1 MPRPTKSS
9 SSSHVRKAKGDR
21 RKARNTAPPLRAKG
35 QNSPLSTAQNGVWL
49 YGRHAVDAALSNPK
63 RSCLKLVATTDSLNL
78 LDAPAHERAQQIES
92 HVVEKSDIDTFLP
105 PDSLHQGLALCAL
118 PLPSLHPDDLVRMSV
133 DDKRC
138 TVIIL
143 DRVTDPRNIGAVLR
157 SAAAFGVLA
166 VILPDRHAPEETG
179 ALAKAASGALEHVPL
194 VRVSNLARAITILQ
208 QGGFWIAGMTAHDSV
223 PLHKAGLSGKVG
235 LVLGS
240 EGTGMRSL
248 TEKHCDLLVHLP
260 MENAVESL
268 NISSAAA
275 IGLYELYRTTLIDP
289 DQAP

>member
-63 RSCLKLVATTDSLNL
+63 RSCLKLVATKDSLNL
-78 LDAPAHERAQQIES
+78 LGAPAHERAQQIES